1 MNITIKCPELEMKK
15 YLQEIA
21 QDLSE
26 GYISGHSSQDK
37 NWKIVE
43 GENNE

>member
-1 MNITIKCPELEMKK
+1 MKLTIKCPELEIGK
-15 YLQEIA
+15 YLQDIA

-43 GENNE
+43 GESNE